1 MSAETSSIPT
11 GDLIQD
17 EAAAELKRLA
27 AEITRHD
34 RLYHANDA
42 PEISDADY
50 DALRA
55 RNREIEARF
64 PELVRSDS
72 PSLKV
77 GAPVTET
84 FSEVRHVKPMLS
96 LDNLFSEADLHD
108 FVKQVKSFLGASD
121 TPVFTAEPKI
131 DGLSMSLRYE
141 NRRLVTAAT
150 RGDGTT
156 GENVTA
162 NIRTIK
168 EIPETLPSGAPD
180 VVEVRG
186 EVYMKKADFAALNER
201 MLNDSGKLFA
211 NPRNAAAGSLRQL
224 DSKVTASR
232 SLSFFAYA
240 WGDLSEPLAETQY
253 DAVMRFAGWGFVVN
267 PLMVRCRSE
276 EDLFAHYQLIESQRA
291 DLGYDIDGVVYK
303 VDSLALQERLGF
315 RSRSP
320 RWATAH
326 KFPAERASTTVK
338 AIEIQVGRTG
348 ALTPVAK
355 LEPVTV
361 GGVVVSNATLHN
373 EDYIKGI
380 GQDGAPLRDGRDIR
394 VGDTVVIQRAGDV
407 IPQVV
412 DVLIEKRPDDAVPYA
427 FPTTCPRC
435 GSHAVRDTNE
445 KTGKIDAVR
454 RCTGGLVCP
463 AQQVESL
470 KHFVSRLAFD
480 IEGLGDKQVEFF
492 HAREDEHLSIRTPV
506 DIFTLARREATGLN
520 RLANFPGFGATSVRN
535 LFDSIEARRRID
547 LHRLI
552 FGLGIRHIGEGNA
565 KLLARAYGSW
575 GHFYDAMKK
584 AAARDPETL
593 AELGAIDGVGGVVV
607 EALTD
612 FFGEDHNITAIDAL
626 LAEITPLDAE
636 APVTTNSPVAGK
648 TVVFTG
654 SLEKMTR
661 DEAKATAERLGAKVA
676 GSVSKKTDLV
686 VYGPGAGSK
695 LTKATELGIEAIDEE
710 TWLERI
716 SGL

>member
-1 MSAETSSIPT
+1 MSAETNAIPI
-11 GDLIQD
+11 GDLTQD
-17 EAAAELKRLA
+17 EAAAELERLS
-27 AEITRHD
+27 AEIARHD

-77 GAPVTET
+77 GAPVSET
-84 FSEVRHVKPMLS
+84 FSQVRHVRPMLS

-108 FVKQVKSFLGASD
+108 FVKQVKSFLGASE

-141 NRRLVTAAT
+141 RGRLVTAAT

-162 NIRTIK
+162 NVRTIA
-168 EIPETLPSGAPD
+168 EIPEELPAGAPD

-201 MLNDSGKLFA
+201 MMNESGRLFA

-224 DSKVTASR
+224 DPKVTAGR
-232 SLSFFAYA
+232 PLSFFAYA
-240 WGDLSEPLAETQY
+240 WGDLSEPLASTQY
-253 DAVMRFAGWGFVVN
+253 DTVKRFADWGFKVN
-267 PLMVRCRSE
+267 PLMVLCHSE
-276 EDLFAHYQLIESQRA
+276 EELFAHYRLIESQRA

-303 VDSLALQERLGF
+303 VNSLALQERLGF

-380 GQDGAPLRDGRDIR
+380 GQDGLPLRDGRDIR

-412 DVLIEKRPDDAVPYA
+412 DVLIDKRPDDAVPYA
-427 FPTTCPRC
+427 FPTLCPRC

-445 KTGKIDAVR
+445 KTGKTDAVR
-454 RCTGGLVCP
+454 RCTGGLICP

-480 IEGLGDKQVEFF
+480 IEGLGDKQIEFF
-492 HAREDEHLSIRTPV
+492 HALEDEHLSIRTPV

-520 RLANFPGFGATSVRN
+520 RLSNFPGFGATSVRN
-535 LFDSIEARRRID
+535 LFESIEARRRID

-575 GHFYDAMKK
+575 THFYDAMKK
-584 AAARDPETL
+584 AADRDPETL
-593 AELGAIDGVGGVVV
+593 AELDAIDGVGAVVV

-612 FFGEDHNITAIDAL
+612 FFGEDHNRDAIDAL
-626 LAEITPLDAE
+626 LQEITPLDAE

-686 VYGPGAGSK
+686 VAGPGAGSK
-695 LTKATELGIEAIDEE
+695 LAKASELGIEVIDEDA
-710 TWLERI
+710 WLERI
-716 SGL
+716 KGL

>member
-1 MSAETSSIPT
+1 MSAEILSIPV
-11 GDLIQD
+11 DNLD
-17 EAAAELKRLA
+17 REAAAAELLRLA
-27 AEITRHD
+27 AEIAHHD
-34 RLYHANDA
+34 RLYHGEDA

-55 RNREIEARF
+55 RNLAIEARF
-64 PELVRSDS
+64 PDLVRPDS

-77 GAPVTET
+77 GAPVAAT
-84 FSEVRHVKPMLS
+84 FSEVRHVRPMLS
-96 LDNLFSEADLHD
+96 LDNLFTDAGVHD
-108 FVKQVKSFLGASD
+108 FVKQVKSFLGIVE

-141 NRRLVTAAT
+141 RRRLVTAAT

-162 NIRTIK
+162 NVRTIG
-168 EIPETLPSGAPD
+168 EIPSELPSGAPE

-201 MLNDSGKLFA
+201 MLNEGGKLFA
-211 NPRNAAAGSLRQL
+211 NPRNAAAGSLRQI
-224 DSKVTASR
+224 DPKVTAGR
-232 SLSFFAYA
+232 PLSFFAYA
-240 WGDLSEPLAETQY
+240 WGDLSEPLAATQY
-253 DAVMRFAGWGFVVN
+253 DAVRRFADWGFKVN
-267 PLMVRCRSE
+267 PLMVRCHSADE
-276 EDLFAHYQLIESQRA
+276 MLAHYRLIESRRA

-338 AIEIQVGRTG
+338 AIDIQVGRTG

-361 GGVVVSNATLHN
+361 GGVVVANATLHN

-380 GQDGAPLRDGRDIR
+380 GQDGLPLRDGRDIR

-412 DVLIEKRPDDAVPYA
+412 DVRLDLRPADAISYA
-427 FPTTCPRC
+427 FPTVCPRC
-435 GSHAVRDTNE
+435 GSHAVRETNE
-445 KTGKIDAVR
+445 KTGKVDAVR

-463 AQQVESL
+463 AQQVERL
-470 KHFVSRLAFD
+470 KHFVSRNAFD
-480 IEGLGDKQVEFF
+480 IEGLGDKQIEFF
-492 HAREDEHLSIRTPV
+492 HALDDAHLCIHTPV
-506 DIFTLARREATGLN
+506 DIFTLERREATGLN
-520 RLANFPGFGATSVRN
+520 RLQNFPGFGATSVNN
-535 LFDSIEARRRID
+535 LFESIEARRKID

-575 GHFYDAMKK
+575 DHFYAAMKT
-584 AAARDPETL
+584 AAAGDPEAL
-593 AELGAIDGVGGVVV
+593 AELNAIDGVGKVVA

-612 FFGEDHNITAIDAL
+612 FFGEAHNLAAIDAL

-636 APVTTNSPVAGK
+636 APVTTGSPVAGK

-686 VYGPGAGSK
+686 VAGPGAGSK
-695 LTKATELGIEAIDEE
+695 LTKAAELGIEVIDEDA
-710 TWLERI
+710 WLERI